1 MGRVVLSTGL
11 AGMSGT
17 IGGLQ
22 LEQRAGGTVAKA
34 RATTPPRRTKA
45 MKDGERRV
53 ERLAVAWNALDT
65 ESFEAWKAFAW
76 DSAVRNNLTGAHVVP
91 NPYNLF
97 CRYAGRVRQVDPAAP
112 LVGFRPPEG
121 PFGGDGVGVTVS
133 PSSGPLPLPP
143 LQNEPFGEG
152 VLRFRL
158 DAANS
163 PGVVTELMTQ
173 PLVNARRRVYGDRY
187 VSRGFWAFE
196 GAAEVEI
203 PCEVGAWA
211 CGYRF
216 VRAATGQAT
225 AIFALGVVEV
235 RG

>member
-17 IGGLQ
+17 IGDLQ
-22 LEQRAGGTVAKA
+22 LENRAGGTVAKA
-34 RATTPPRRTKA
+34 RSTTPPRRTEATKT
-45 MKDGERRV
+45 GERRV
-53 ERLAVAWNALDT
+53 RWLAYAWHALDT
-65 ESFEAWKAFAW
+65 ASFEAWKTLAW
-76 DSAVRNNLTGAHVVP
+76 ESAVRNPATGAWVVP

-97 CRYAGRVRQVDPAAP
+97 CKYGGRVRQVDPAAS
-112 LVGFRPPEG
+112 LAGFRPPET

-158 DAANS
+158 DAANA

-187 VSRGFWAFE
+187 VSRGFFAF
-196 GAAEVEI
+196 GGPGEVAI
-203 PCEVGAWA
+203 PCEVGAHA

-216 VRAATGQAT
+216 VRKATGQAT
-225 AIFALGVVEV
+225 AIFELGVVEV
-235 RG
+235 GA

>member
-1 MGRVVLSTGL
+1 
-11 AGMSGT
+11 MSGT
-17 IGGLQ
+17 IGDLQ

-34 RATTPPRRTKA
+34 RATRPPRRTPG
-45 MKDGERRV
+45 MMEGERRV
-53 ERLAVAWNALDT
+53 QWLAYAWRTLDT
-65 ESFEAWKAFAW
+65 ASFEAWRAFSEAA
-76 DSAVRNNLTGAHVVP
+76 SVRNPATGAYVTP

-97 CRYAGRVRQVDPAAP
+97 CKYAGRVRQVDPSAS
-112 LVGFRPPEG
+112 LVGFRPPVG

-152 VLRFRL
+152 VLRFCL
-158 DAANS
+158 NAANS

-187 VSRGFWAFE
+187 VSRGFFLFE

-203 PCEVGAWA
+203 PCEIGAHA

-235 RG
+235 GS